1 MRFRRLRS
9 ANRLAI
15 FMYHGIVRTPLELY
29 DWCFVSGEDFRRQA
43 QYLRKRFEVLPLR
56 EAVDRLREGTIKKPS
71 AAITFDDGFQNNHDV
86 AFPILRKARLPATI
100 FPVTGLIGSHR
111 TLWFCRLHRA
121 LAATRKTALEWG
133 GSRLDLA
140 GPSEKSVASSWL
152 EDRLKQLPQPELES
166 ETEKLVDALKD
177 EPERPVE
184 VDSPFRILD
193 RDSIQR
199 MTDSGLVELGGHTR
213 SHAIVSLLSPEEQE
227 REIAGSLVEI
237 EALTGQPCE
246 VFAYPNGRR
255 EDYDAKSLDILKSS
269 RVRVA
274 VTAIEGANDQATSP
288 LELLRYGIGANLPF
302 DRFKKKVDRIIR
314 EDLVEK

>member
-1 MRFRRLRS
+1 
-9 ANRLAI
+9 
-15 FMYHGIVRTPLELY
+15 MYHGVVSTPLDFY
-29 DWCFVSGEDFRRQA
+29 DWCFVSGEDFQRQA

-56 EAVDRLREGTIKKPS
+56 EAVDRLQDGTIQRPS
-71 AAITFDDGFQNNHDV
+71 AVITFDDGFQNNHDV

-100 FPVTGLIGSHR
+100 FPVTELIGSRR

-121 LAATRKTALEWG
+121 LAATSKVTLEWG

-140 GPSEKSVASSWL
+140 GPSEKAAASSWL
-152 EDRLKQLPQPELES
+152 EDRLKQLPQPQLES
-166 ETEKLVDALKD
+166 ETERLVDALGD

-199 MTDSGLVELGGHTR
+199 MTDSGLVDLGGHTR
-213 SHAIVSLLSPEEQE
+213 SHAIVSLLSPQDQE
-227 REIAGSLVEI
+227 REITGSLSEI
-237 EALTGQPCE
+237 ESLTGQPCE
-246 VFAYPNGRR
+246 VFAYPNGRK

-269 RVRVA
+269 KVRVA
-274 VTAIEGANDQATSP
+274 VTTIEGANDQATSP

-302 DRFKKKVDRIIR
+302 DRFKKEVDRIIS
-314 EDLVEK
+314 EDLAEK